1 MAKAEQPEL
10 MLELGSAFVA
20 HLLQPLLSKW
30 NDFAQVTNWPVAIEQ
45 PEGFV
50 ALALLRVVL
59 ADARAMAA
67 AQAAT
72 LNVDVSFML
81 I

>member
-30 NDFAQVTNWPVAIEQ
+30 NDFAQVTNWSVAIEQ
-45 PEGFV
+45 PEEGFV
-50 ALALLRVVL
+50 ALLRVVL

>member
-20 HLLQPLLSKW
+20 HLLQPWLSKW
-30 NDFAQVTNWPVAIEQ
+30 NEFAQVTNWSVAIEQ
-45 PEGFV
+45 PEGF
-50 ALALLRVVL
+50 AALLRVVL

>member
-30 NDFAQVTNWPVAIEQ
+30 NDFAQVTNWSVAIEQ

-50 ALALLRVVL
+50 ALLRVVL